1 MNLVSYQDYKS
12 FKHFLIQGMGRSECA
27 IFNAVVMKY
36 LVEKFKDI
44 WKKEIMHF
52 ELPAL
57 MELVQS
63 VWDEKYVEL
72 DRRPSIQHA
81 YSEFEKIGFDEDG
94 NPDDLSPETID
105 VLSAVEY
112 AVSEKY
118 GRFDETIIYALE
130 LLSDDKD
137 RELDEK
143 YPDYV
148 QSSLDNMFEY
158 QEMRDL
164 VFQMERAVKS
174 IKEGSSPEYVLEIF
188 QKNLTSL

>member
-1 MNLVSYQDYKS
+1 MDQTFIHVN
-12 FKHFLIQGMGRSECA
+12 
-27 IFNAVVMKY
+27 
-36 LVEKFKDI
+36 
-44 WKKEIMHF
+44 
-52 ELPAL
+52 
-57 MELVQS
+57 
-63 VWDEKYVEL
+63 
-72 DRRPSIQHA
+72 
-81 YSEFEKIGFDEDG
+81 
-94 NPDDLSPETID
+94 
-105 VLSAVEY
+105 LSAVEY

-118 GRFDETIIYALE
+118 GRFDETIIYVLE

-164 VFQMERAVKS
+164 VFQMERAVES
-174 IKEGSSPEYVLEIF
+174 IKEGSSPEYVLKIF